1 MAKNYAAF
9 VAPFDDRVRE
19 FLAKHRI
26 FLAWPRKIDG
36 VYEPGEALAID
47 RGVVVEPYATMPHRR
62 FRSMGGHSVCLSD
75 LNITTRIGR
84 HSLVGEGV
92 EIMGVNHPTNWVTTH
107 PFPYRPYAAGF
118 ARRAFGREVD
128 VIAFP
133 DLSQPVTIG
142 HGVTIGEGALLKQG
156 VTIGSGAVV
165 RPGAVVTRD
174 VEPYHVVSGAPA
186 RSLGP
191 RFDPNIVARLMRL
204 EWWNVD
210 LVDLVGLPIDDGPA
224 FSQALRARIKSGQ
237 AQRNPPKPIPL
248 AKALRAHLNASLE
261 TS

>member
-1 MAKNYAAF
+1 MAKNSAAF
-9 VAPFDDRVRE
+9 VAPFDDRVRD

-26 FLAWPRKIDG
+26 FLAYPRRIDG
-36 VYEPGEALAID
+36 VYEPNEPIAID
-47 RGVVVEPYATMPHRR
+47 RGIVVEPYATMPYRR
-62 FRSMGGHSVCLSD
+62 FRSIGAHSVSLSV
-75 LNITTRIGR
+75 LNLTTRVGR
-84 HSLVGEGV
+84 HSLIGEGV
-92 EIMGVNHPTNWVTTH
+92 DIMGVNHPTNWVTTH
-107 PFPYRPYAAGF
+107 PFPYRDYAAGF

-128 VIAFP
+128 VIPFP
-133 DLSQPVTIG
+133 DMSQPVTIG

-156 VTIGSGAVV
+156 ITIGHGAIV

-191 RFDPNIVARLMRL
+191 RFDARIVARLLRL

-210 LVDLVGLPIDDGPA
+210 LVDLVGLPVDNGPV
-224 FSQALRARIKSGQ
+224 FSQMLRARMKSGQ
-237 AQRNPPKPIPL
+237 VQRNPAKPILL